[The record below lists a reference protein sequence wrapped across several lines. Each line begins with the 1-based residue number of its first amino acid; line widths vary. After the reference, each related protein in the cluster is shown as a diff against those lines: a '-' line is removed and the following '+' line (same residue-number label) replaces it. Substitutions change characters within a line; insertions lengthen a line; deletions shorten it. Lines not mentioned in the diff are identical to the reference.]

1 MKIQSL
7 YKGIFYT
14 LLASVF
20 WGIPQPLIFN
30 EIKFIPFIE
39 IVLNRGFWSFILILI
54 IIIISKRIN
63 EFFLI
68 FKSFKKVM
76 ILTITALLILTN
88 WTGFVLAISFNRLQD
103 ASMGYYMTPII
114 SITLGYFF
122 LNEKMTR
129 LKFISVMIMFT
140 SILFLFITIKA
151 MPFLAILIGVT
162 WGLYGLLRKQI
173 NVNAEIGLLYESAFI
188 SIIALP
194 YLIFINVNGE
204 GYTLNHSSYVT
215 IFLILTGA
223 VTIFPL
229 FFFNLGIK
237 YIPLGF
243 AGVIFFMA
251 PTLHFITSV
260 YILNES
266 ISLPKLISF
275 ILIWIA
281 VIIFIRDV
289 YKEEKANG
297 NSTQLP
303 N

>member
-1 MKIQSL
+1 MKIKSL

-14 LLASVF
+14 LLASIF

-39 IVLNRGFWSFILILI
+39 VVFNRGLWSFIIILI
-54 IIIISKRIN
+54 IIIISKRLK

-68 FKSFKKVM
+68 FTSYKKVL
-76 ILTITALLILTN
+76 ILSITAILILTN
-88 WTGFVLAISFNRLQD
+88 WTGFVLSISFNRLQD

-114 SITLGYFF
+114 SITLGYLF
-122 LNEKMTR
+122 LNEKMTK
-129 LKFISVMIMFT
+129 LKFISVMIMFI
-140 SILFLFITIKA
+140 SILFLFIAMKT

-173 NVNAEIGLLYESAFI
+173 NINAEIGLLYESAFI
-188 SIIALP
+188 SIVALP
-194 YLIFINVNGE
+194 YLIFIHLKGI
-204 GYTLNHSSYVT
+204 GYSLNYSPYVT

-237 YIPLGF
+237 FIPLGF

-251 PTLHFITSV
+251 PTLHFVTSV
-260 YILNES
+260 FILNES
-266 ISLPKLISF
+266 ISLAKLISF

-281 VIIFIRDV
+281 VAIFITDV
-289 YKEEKANG
+289 YKEEKTNES
-297 NSTQLP
+297 NTQLP

>member
-1 MKIQSL
+1 MKIQSF

-14 LLASVF
+14 LLASIF

-39 IVLNRGFWSFILILI
+39 VVFNRGLWSFIIILML
-54 IIIISKRIN
+54 IIISKRTK

-68 FKSFKKVM
+68 FKSLKKIM
-76 ILTITALLILTN
+76 ILSITAILILTN
-88 WTGFVLAISFNRLQD
+88 WTGFILAISFNKLQD

-114 SITLGYFF
+114 SITLGYIF
-122 LNEKMTR
+122 LNEKMTK
-129 LKFISVMIMFT
+129 LKFISVMIMLT
-140 SILFLFITIKA
+140 SIIFLFIAMKA

-173 NVNAEIGLLYESAFI
+173 NINAEIGLLYESGFI

-194 YLIFINVNGE
+194 YLLFLNINGT
-204 GYTLNHSSYVT
+204 GYSLNYSTYVT

-237 YIPLGF
+237 FIPLGF

-251 PTLHFITSV
+251 PTLHFVTSIF
-260 YILNES
+260 ILNES
-266 ISLPKLISF
+266 ISLPKLFSF
-275 ILIWIA
+275 VLIWIA
-281 VIIFIRDV
+281 VIIFITDV
-289 YKEEKANG
+289 YKEEKTNVS
-297 NSTQLP
+297 NTQLP